1 VADQWSLMAEGVAKA
16 AASPLQR
23 AEKVVARGMAD
34 LPASTA
40 EGVAAAAAAAA
51 AAAVAAVAEVDM
63 VGAADVAEVDM
74 TGDRLVEAGME
85 PLEEKAE
92 LLAEK

>member
-40 EGVAAAAAAAA
+40 EGVAAA

>member
-40 EGVAAAAAAAA
+40 EGVAAAA

>member
-40 EGVAAAAAAAA
+40 EGVAAAAA

>member
-40 EGVAAAAAAAA
+40 EGVAAAAAA